1 MVVVVVVVV
10 VVVAVADRRE
20 ECACLREK
28 ERERKRR
35 RRRKKKECAGVRARE
50 KGEKQDKK
58 QGELRELLTSKD
70 RGFVWVESRLAATGL
85 LLSVA
90 DRRGRV
96 SEGEREKGRVR
107 GCKREREKGEKQ
119 DKNKRALRELL
130 TSKDRGFSDGSRRVV
145 EL

>member
-1 MVVVVVVVV
+1 MS
-10 VVVAVADRRE
+10 
-20 ECACLREK
+20 
-28 ERERKRR
+28 EREREREKKRS
-35 RRRKKKECAGVRARE
+35 KKKGCAGVRARE
-50 KGEKQDKK
+50 KGEKQEKK
-58 QGELRELLTSKD
+58 QRELLLTCKD

-107 GCKREREKGEKQ
+107 GCKKERERKGRKTRQ
-119 DKNKRALRELL
+119 KKRALREFL
-130 TSKDRGFSDGSRRVV
+130 TSKDRGFSDGSRRV

>member
-1 MVVVVVVVV
+1 M
-10 VVVAVADRRE
+10 
-20 ECACLREK
+20 
-28 ERERKRR
+28 
-35 RRRKKKECAGVRARE
+35 
-50 KGEKQDKK
+50 
-58 QGELRELLTSKD
+58 
-70 RGFVWVESRLAATGL
+70 AATGL

-90 DRRGRV
+90 DRRVRV
-96 SEGEREKGRVR
+96 SEREREREKGRVR